1 MTGSTGQRT
10 KAAQAAFFVSA
21 VGSQEADSRIG
32 SSDRFEH
39 SVGGLLPGWPGAAAT
54 AALLAALPARPW
66 FVLLLVLYLLP
77 ITLGH
82 EPWKSQDLVHGA
94 VVAHMLANGEWLT
107 PHLAAET
114 GVIRPPLY
122 YWLGAG
128 LATIRPSWL
137 AWYDAAR
144 LATTLFVG
152 FHLALLMLTARVLCS
167 QTLASWL
174 ALLVGLSCVG
184 LLVPGHEMQPAV
196 AALASSTLMAW
207 AWAALAQERML
218 VAGSLALGVGGGAA
232 LLSAGLP
239 AVLPGFLIAPVLLV
253 LPAWRRRG
261 VALGVLAALAVASLL
276 HAAWWFS
283 VSSQGLDTWWPSV
296 LRGLNAVS
304 RPGNN
309 LLDYLALLLTD
320 TWPVWP
326 LAAWGLWRMRRRA
339 FEPAIALP
347 VSLLAAM
354 LAVQALIVP
363 ARALGALPLAMPLSL
378 LAVPGL
384 VSLRRG
390 AANLFHWFAV
400 CTGLLGILMVWLG
413 WVAMTQG
420 WPPAIARNFAKLEPG
435 YTLPLQVG
443 AIVAAVAVTILFLTG
458 LRRIPRS
465 PISGAIHWAVGLS
478 LVWCLIALLW
488 LPWVDQGR
496 NYRKLMA
503 PIGRLVQAQGGCVQ
517 GRNLSETHVAGLQV
531 YAGIVIRP
539 RGQGCEWLVSARRL
553 KDGASGTPDG
563 WQLVLETSRSGLGA
577 ERFGLY
583 RRVGVALARDAAPNT
598 L

>member
-1 MTGSTGQRT
+1 MTGSVGHRT

-32 SSDRFEH
+32 SSDSREH
-39 SVGGLLPGWPGAAAT
+39 SHVGCLPGWPGAAAT
-54 AALLAALPARPW
+54 AALQAALPALPW
-66 FVLLLVLYLLP
+66 FVLLLALYLLP
-77 ITLGH
+77 VTLGH

-94 VVAHMLANGEWLT
+94 VIAHMLAGGEWLT

-144 LATTLFVG
+144 LATTLFAG
-152 FHLALLMLTARVLCS
+152 LHLALLMLTARALCS
-167 QTLASWL
+167 HALAGWL
-174 ALLVGLSCVG
+174 ALLVGLGCAG

-207 AWAALAQERML
+207 AWAALARERVL
-218 VAGSLALGVGGGAA
+218 AGSIALGVGGGAG

-239 AVLPGFLIAPVLLV
+239 AALPGLLVAPVLLA
-253 LPAWRRRG
+253 LPTWRRRG
-261 VALGVLAALAVASLL
+261 VVLGVVVATAIAGLL
-276 HAAWWFS
+276 HAAWWLAA
-283 VSSQGLDTWWPSV
+283 SSQGFDAWWSNV
-296 LRGLNAVS
+296 LRGLGAVS
-304 RPGNN
+304 QPGNN
-309 LLDYLALLLTD
+309 LLGYLALLLTD
-320 TWPVWP
+320 TWPAWL
-326 LAAWGLWRMRRRA
+326 LAAWGLWRTRRRV

-347 VSLLAAM
+347 LALLAAM
-354 LAVQALIVP
+354 LAVHAMIVP
-363 ARALGALPLAMPLSL
+363 ARPLSALPLALPLSL

-390 AANLFHWFAV
+390 AANLFHWFAI
-400 CTGLLGILMVWLG
+400 CTGLLGMLLVWLG
-413 WVAMTQG
+413 WVAMTRG
-420 WPPAIARNFAKLEPG
+420 WPPVIARNFAKLEPG

-443 AIVAAVAVTILFLTG
+443 SIVAAVAVTILFLVG

-465 PISGAIHWAVGLS
+465 PLSGAMHWAAGLS

-517 GRNLSETHVAGLQV
+517 GRNLTEAHIAGLQV

-553 KDGASGTPDG
+553 KDGATGTPDG
-563 WQLVLETSRSGLGA
+563 WRLVLETSRSGLGA

-583 RRVGVALARDAAPNT
+583 RRVGMALARDEAPNT